1 MRSKVMMH
9 LGTFQYIQ
17 DIFLLTHQL
26 TISYSKMDQQYINV
40 LHAPNLDIGLY
51 GTQFKQET
59 EIIYEIEMSSTHGV
73 QSHLKFSKI

>member
-1 MRSKVMMH
+1 
-9 LGTFQYIQ
+9 
-17 DIFLLTHQL
+17 
-26 TISYSKMDQQYINV
+26 MDQQYINV